1 MPRLLLAVALLCLL
15 PGTLFAILMRPLSLE
30 EMRDKA
36 ALVIHGTVLSK
47 TIQREPDG
55 QIITRVELAVIETLK
70 GQPAPAKYFII
81 QTGGI
86 LGDEITSVS
95 GQEQYD
101 IREEVIA
108 FLVLNARGEGVT
120 LGLSQG
126 KFHIFEDPQTKEKL
140 ARNLF
145 HGRGAEKNAIKRL
158 TLAELK
164 AKVKGGQ

>member
-1 MPRLLLAVALLCLL
+1 V
-15 PGTLFAILMRPLSLE
+15 
-30 EMRDKA
+30 
-36 ALVIHGTVLSK
+36 
-47 TIQREPDG
+47 QREPDG

-101 IREEVIA
+101 IGEEVVA

-126 KFHIFEDPQTKEKL
+126 KFHIFDDPQTKEKL
-140 ARNLF
+140 ARNVF

-164 AKVKGGQ
+164 TRVKGGPR